1 MNDVTRQENGKQ
13 KLARLEKIG
22 EDAILERIAQGEL
35 TSDMIRDLK
44 VGWKLWMKWL
54 KAAPGREDR
63 VEAAR
68 KEAAH
73 FFAARAVKE
82 AQGAEPGT
90 VNVSRLRVDTDKW
103 IASRFNRDVYDQRQ
117 SGVQV
122 NLSVGDLY
130 AQAQAL
136 INAGDAGAVVD
147 GIYSDDP
154 LHNDWVDVEEED
166 RDGPDDLV
174 EVMRGSGD

>member
-1 MNDVTRQENGKQ
+1 MNDVTRPENGKQ

-35 TSDMIRDLK
+35 TSDMIRDLN

-54 KAAPGREDR
+54 KASPGREER

-82 AQGAEPGT
+82 APCT
-90 VNVSRLRVDTDKW
+90 VAV
-103 IASRFNRDVYDQRQ
+103 A
-117 SGVQV
+117 
-122 NLSVGDLY
+122 LSTF
-130 AQAQAL
+130 QK
-136 INAGDAGAVVD
+136 
-147 GIYSDDP
+147 P
-154 LHNDWVDVEEED
+154 
-166 RDGPDDLV
+166 
-174 EVMRGSGD
+174 